1 MPIDDQELQEYYQ
14 EFQEESGE
22 EFATLR
28 VEKKQTLPELLSR
41 DAVTTLEEGD
51 IRELVRNLWAFR
63 SWSNKDYLV
72 EQILEDDIQHVRAT
86 FHEALYGTEE
96 ISEKFE
102 VLNENVNMLGPAS
115 ISEILT
121 FMYPEQCAIFNRRA
135 RDALDVLGYGDQV
148 PDRLTSGTDYETF
161 LGIIATIMKR
171 LEQIEGTETQPV
183 EIQDYVDVDYFLF
196 YLSKL
201 DIKEAGESPKRQEP
215 VEDFDHDEMQEKLL
229 EIGDG
234 LGFDVEDEYQAGPG
248 ARIDVRWS
256 TRVANLGVISY
267 AFEVHR
273 RGSRDSAILNLQKAQ
288 NADPT
293 LQKLVIVST
302 RDQLATFEEEIE
314 AISTDFSHAVSY
326 LEVEQVNKAVDLLA
340 ELKEV
345 LQDAGLMGEL

>member
-1 MPIDDQELQEYYQ
+1 MPIGNEELKEYYH
-14 EFQEESGE
+14 EFQNEEDE

-28 VEKKQTLPELLSR
+28 FEKKQTLSELLGE
-41 DAVTTLEEGD
+41 DTVTTFEEGD
-51 IRELVRNLWAFR
+51 IRELVRNLWAFE
-63 SWSNKDYLV
+63 SWNNKDYIV
-72 EQILEDDIQHVRAT
+72 EQILEDGLQHARDT
-86 FHEALYGTEE
+86 FHEALYEVE
-96 ISEKFE
+96 DINEKFNI
-102 VLNENVNMLGPAS
+102 LNENVNMLGPAS
-115 ISEILT
+115 VTEILT
-121 FMYPEQCAIFNRRA
+121 FKYPEQCAIFNRRA
-135 RDALDVLGYGDQV
+135 GDALDVLDYGNQV
-148 PDRLTSGTDYETF
+148 PDQLKSGTEYEAFLQVIESIMERLTQIDGT
-161 LGIIATIMKR
+161 GA
-171 LEQIEGTETQPV
+171 QPP

-201 DIKEAGESPKRQEP
+201 DLDKTGESSKKEP
-215 VEDFDHDEMQEKLL
+215 IEDFVHDEMQDKLL

-234 LGFDVEDEYQAGPG
+234 LGFDVDDEYQAAPG

-256 TRVANLGVISY
+256 TRVANLGMISY

-302 RDQLATFEEEIE
+302 QDQLVTFKDEIE

-340 ELKEV
+340 DLKEI
-345 LQDAGLMGEL
+345 LQDAGLMRES